1 MASHRNQRVAEQIK
15 KELAQ
20 ILREEIKDP
29 RVGFITITSVEASG
43 DLRHVKVF
51 VSVLGDDDERA
62 STMEVLT
69 KASGFIRR
77 EIASR
82 IALRYTPDFAFK
94 FDSSIQHGARIH
106 ELLSRVKEEENQ

>member
-1 MASHRNQRVAEQIK
+1 MASHRNQRVAEEIK

-29 RVGFITITSVEASG
+29 RVGFVTITNVEVAG

-51 VSVLGDDDERA
+51 VSVLGDEENKA
-62 STMEVLT
+62 STLEVLT

-77 EIASR
+77 EIGGR
-82 IALRYTPDFAFK
+82 IALRYMPDISFK
-94 FDSSIQHGARIH
+94 FDSSIEQGARIH